1 MAPTFLQPLRFNNWR
16 NLAGLTS
23 ISPKCCFGTVNAKQ
37 FRQRIQETAARRSQE
52 AAERA
57 AKKKPPSSATSKP
70 SPESFRQHIQDIVQ
84 RHRREA
90 DEAAARKKPPASE
103 KLLTARRKA
112 K

>member
-57 AKKKPPSSATSKP
+57 AKKKPSSATSKP